1 MAQGVG
7 FDADGGDFSSLT
19 SNDPIQ
25 KYVISAFAAITFY
38 NAIELVVLC
47 FTTFHRYHGCYF
59 WSLLI
64 TSASL
69 IPHCVGY
76 LLFIFSTISSYVPV
90 SLIIPT
96 WFCIITGH
104 SLVLW
109 SRLHLLLQSHKLL
122 QALLYMIIIDCIV
135 FQIPTTVLLYGSLS
149 NASHFA
155 RGYNIME
162 RVQLVA
168 FCVQEFVLSG
178 IYVWETIKMLRLR
191 PERSRVIILTQL
203 LIINVI
209 ILILDVAVVA
219 IEYAG
224 YYALQVMFKPVAYSV
239 KLKLEYA
246 ILGRLVKIAQGA
258 SSDPD
263 PLSPSSRGF
272 NITAS
277 GFDDSGSNGAAVT
290 VVRQVN
296 SGPKIPVDVLIKS
309 LTRWDQ
315 CGNTLRKPISR
326 FADMT

>member
-1 MAQGVG
+1 MSQEVG
-7 FDADGGDFSSLT
+7 IDVHSGDFSSLT
-19 SNDPIQ
+19 SKDPIQ

-47 FTTFHRYHGCYF
+47 FTTFQRYHGCYF
-59 WSLLI
+59 WSLLV

-76 LLFIFSTISSYVPV
+76 LLFIFSTVSPYVPV

-96 WFCIITGH
+96 WISIVTGH

-109 SRLHLLLQSHKLL
+109 SRLHLLVQSQKLL
-122 QALLYMIIIDCIV
+122 QGLLYMIIIDSIA

-149 NASHFA
+149 NTPHFA
-155 RGYNIME
+155 RGYDIME
-162 RVQLVA
+162 RVQLVG
-168 FCVQEFVLSG
+168 FCVQEFILSG

-191 PERSRVIILTQL
+191 PERSRFIILTQL
-203 LIINVI
+203 LVINI
-209 ILILDVAVVA
+209 LILILDVAVVA

-277 GFDDSGSNGAAVT
+277 GFDESGSTGAGVT

-296 SGPKIPVDVLIKS
+296 SGPLVRRWSGQTHDS
-309 LTRWDQ
+309 LGF
-315 CGNTLRKPISR
+315 C
-326 FADMT
+326 